1 MTDGANADPAPEPRP
16 DPARTLLFGA
26 LSLDIY
32 LGRDLILPGGG
43 VLNMAWAWRQAGF
56 PFHLLTRIGD
66 DRPEVFLDFLD
77 RHGIPYSP
85 GSIVAAGPSA
95 SIDIVIQPDR
105 QPHMDHF
112 VEGVWA
118 GLRLVDEEAALIAA
132 GERLHAVLVE
142 GVVAEIHRLGD
153 AGLLGHLTVSADFL
167 GFRHYTVERFAR
179 TMTHVDIGF
188 VGWPGALDDP
198 TVAGIRATAF
208 ELRKLVI
215 VTLGSRGVLVLDG
228 RRAPIERFVP
238 VTPVQVTGTTVG
250 CGDAFIAAFLARLW
264 GDSHGDVLGAVEA
277 GKVAGAAA
285 TAWRRPLPDEAY
297 GPAAEAALRLADEE
311 AEEDE
316 HEPGDGDRP
325 THPGLSA

>member
-1 MTDGANADPAPEPRP
+1 MTEGANADPAPEPRP
-16 DPARTLLFGA
+16 ATARTLLFGA

-32 LGRDLILPGGG
+32 LGRDLVLPGGG

-66 DRPEVFLDFLD
+66 DRPDVFLEFLD
-77 RHGIPYSP
+77 RHSIPYSA
-85 GSIVAAGPSA
+85 GSIVGAGPSA

-118 GLRLVDEEAALIAA
+118 GLQLTEEEASLVAS

-153 AGLLGHLTVSADFL
+153 AGRLRQLTVSADFL
-167 GFRHYTVERFAR
+167 GLRHYTVERFAR
-179 TMTHVDIGF
+179 TMAHVDIGF

-198 TVAGIRATAF
+198 TVAGIKATAF
-208 ELRKLVI
+208 ELQKLVI
-215 VTLGSRGVLVLDG
+215 VTLGARGVVVLDG
-228 RRAPIERFVP
+228 RAAPAERFVP
-238 VTPVQVTGTTVG
+238 VTPVEVVGTTVG
-250 CGDAFIAAFLARLW
+250 CGDAFIAAFLAHLW
-264 GDSHGDVLGAVEA
+264 RDGEVLAAVEA
-277 GKVAGAAA
+277 GKIAGAAA
-285 TAWRRPLPDEAY
+285 TAWRRPLPDAAY

-325 THPGLSA
+325 ADPSLPA